1 MTSET
6 WNAEIPRAE
15 RWVLLPRTG
24 EADEAESWAEE
35 ALSSLRSSWGE
46 AWSAE
51 VDAPAR
57 DLLTRHLGDDLHPA
71 TLATLLHWPAP
82 AAAVS
87 RVRIVLGSG
96 GPVEADEWQQMGF
109 DVEEYADAALGPG
122 LRCLASQT
130 AEVDGENVELVT
142 CVFVFATEEISVMV
156 VVEAGAP
163 EIFGL
168 TFAEMPAFLADL
180 EVFGPDGTPFS
191 ALPVSGVTSDP
202 FDVWED
208 SSFV

>member
-1 MTSET
+1 MAQT
-6 WNAEIPRAE
+6 WQAEIPQASE
-15 RWVLLPRTG
+15 RWIQVPG
-24 EADEAESWAEE
+24 ETHTEGAETWVEE
-35 ALSSLRSSWGE
+35 TLTRLRASWGG
-46 AWSAE
+46 AWNDEIDPE
-51 VDAPAR
+51 VRA
-57 DLLTRHLGDDLHPA
+57 LLARHLTDDLHSA
-71 TLATLLHWPAP
+71 TLASLLHWPVP

-96 GPVEADEWQQMGF
+96 GPVEADEWRQMGF
-109 DVEEYADAALGPG
+109 DVDEYSEAALGPG
-122 LRCLASQT
+122 LRCLATQT

-142 CVFVFATEEISVMV
+142 GIFVFAADEVSVMV
-156 VVEAGAP
+156 VVEAGGP

-168 TFAEMPAFLADL
+168 TFTEMPRFLEDL

-191 ALPVSGVTSDP
+191 AQPVPGVPSDP